1 MRAQVRLSTFLV
13 TPLFA
18 TASWVGSRPSMRGR
32 RALAEGT
39 ATRVVAGT
47 DVTCWLE
54 ISLNWPALCPT
65 PPTTIRWLSR
75 HHRPATWSRTFLR
88 ISSCAPT
95 KPTASTFACKL
106 MTLSK
111 LYKDS
116 RFIVS
121 LSLCRCCDFYAC
133 DCRMQCPHGCDCSHD
148 ESWSRN
154 VITCSARN
162 HTNVPLLVSVHQC
175 LKIIISFIIT

>member
-1 MRAQVRLSTFLV
+1 MRTQVRLSTFLV

-111 LYKDS
+111 LYKS
-116 RFIVS
+116 EVL
-121 LSLCRCCDFYAC
+121 LSLFLFVDAVTSMPVTAAC
-133 DCRMQCPHGCDCSHD
+133 SVLMDATALMTNPGHAMSSPAPQGITPMFP
-148 ESWSRN
+148 SWW
-154 VITCSARN
+154 
-162 HTNVPLLVSVHQC
+162 VS
-175 LKIIISFIIT
+175 ISV